1 MKITVA
7 EAVSRL
13 DERGVLDR
21 IKHPQAE
28 QIIPYVE
35 ALIGRPLPTDLT
47 DLYQLGVA
55 QIVEFEAILPVWNDR
70 VGWRTPDS
78 LVTELLHA
86 NAIPLFGDGCGSRF
100 ALDLTL
106 GVETPAVYFFDH
118 EDGFE
123 FPSWAAGSSLGSFL
137 LLAADHDRAIEEKW
151 PEKWELAID
160 PDIDKC
166 PRARAIW
173 AAD

>member
-21 IKHPQAE
+21 IRHPQAE
-28 QIIPYVE
+28 EIIPYVE
-35 ALIGRPLPTDLT
+35 ALIGRPLPTDLA

-55 QIVEFEAILPVWNDR
+55 QIVDFDAILPVWNDR

-86 NAIPLFGDGCGSRF
+86 NAIPLFGDG
-100 ALDLTL
+100 
-106 GVETPAVYFFDH
+106 
-118 EDGFE
+118 
-123 FPSWAAGSSLGSFL
+123 
-137 LLAADHDRAIEEKW
+137 
-151 PEKWELAID
+151 
-160 PDIDKC
+160 
-166 PRARAIW
+166 
-173 AAD
+173 